1 MHRQDDTAAWPPFQE
16 PASTFS
22 FRPPPGT
29 LFRVMREGHVY
40 QVSELNRQARS
51 LLEEGIG
58 PVWVRGEISNLSAA
72 PSGHHYF
79 TLKDKEA
86 EISAARFRSQT
97 SLLPSPPLADGM
109 EVLVFG
115 RLTIYEPRG
124 RYQLVVSVIQPA
136 GVGALQLAFERLKAK
151 LAQEGLFAPERKRPL
166 PSFPERMGIVTS
178 PTGAALRDI
187 ASILTRRW
195 PSVEALLFPSSVQGE
210 TAAEELVA
218 AIRRAEVYSRD
229 VARLDLLIVGRG
241 GGSLEDLAVFNDEG
255 VARAIYASPLP
266 VVSAVG
272 HEIDVTIADLVA
284 DLRAPTPSAAAELV
298 VPDQVEVLASLDAS
312 LSRLARNLRDAL
324 SRRESS
330 LSTSLSSY
338 ILRVPKRRVEGL
350 SQELDLRLDALLR
363 QMRAVWREREDRA
376 ARQAASLRLVDPTF
390 PLRRGYSMTFRAGS
404 RSPLRRAAD
413 LLPGERIETRLFA
426 GQVSS
431 RIEEVIEG

>member
-1 MHRQDDTAAWPPFQE
+1 M
-16 PASTFS
+16 
-22 FRPPPGT
+22 
-29 LFRVMREGHVY
+29 Y

-58 PVWVRGEISNLSAA
+58 SVWVRGEISNLSAA

-79 TLKDKEA
+79 TLKDGEA

-97 SLLPSPPLADGM
+97 SLLPSPVLADGM

-151 LAQEGLFAPERKRPL
+151 LAQEGLFAVERKRPL

-187 ASILTRRW
+187 ASIVARRW
-195 PSVEALLFPSSVQGE
+195 PSVETLLFPSSVQGE

-229 VARLDLLIVGRG
+229 VAKLDLLVVGRG

-255 VARAIYASPLP
+255 VARAIYASPIP

-298 VPDQVEVLASLDAS
+298 VPDQVEVLASLDVAVS
-312 LSRLARNLRDAL
+312 GLARNLRGAL
-324 SRRESS
+324 SQRETS

-338 ILRVPKRRVEGL
+338 ILRVPKRRVERL

-363 QMRAVWREREDRA
+363 QLRAVWRAREDRA

-404 RSPLRRAAD
+404 RSPLRRAAG

-431 RIEEVIEG
+431 RIEEVAEG

>member
-1 MHRQDDTAAWPPFQE
+1 
-16 PASTFS
+16 
-22 FRPPPGT
+22 
-29 LFRVMREGHVY
+29 MREGHVY

-195 PSVEALLFPSSVQGE
+195 PSVEAFLFPSSVQGE

>member
-1 MHRQDDTAAWPPFQE
+1 
-16 PASTFS
+16 
-22 FRPPPGT
+22 
-29 LFRVMREGHVY
+29 MREGHVY

-58 PVWVRGEISNLSAA
+58 SVWVRGEISNLSAA

-79 TLKDKEA
+79 TLKDGEA

-97 SLLPSPPLADGM
+97 SLLPSPVLTDGM

-151 LAQEGLFAPERKRPL
+151 LAEEGLFAPERKRPL
-166 PSFPERMGIVTS
+166 AAFPERMGIVTS

-187 ASILTRRW
+187 ASILARRW
-195 PSVEALLFPSSVQGE
+195 PSVETLLFPSSVQGE

-229 VARLDLLIVGRG
+229 VAKLDLLVVGRG

-255 VARAIYASPLP
+255 VARAIYASPIP

-298 VPDQVEVLASLDAS
+298 VPDQVEVLASLDAT
-312 LSRLARNLRDAL
+312 LSRLARNLRGAL
-324 SRRESS
+324 SQRETS

-338 ILRVPKRRVEGL
+338 ILRVPKRRVERL

-363 QMRAVWREREDRA
+363 QLRVVWRAREDHA
-376 ARQAASLRLVDPTF
+376 ARQAAALRLVDPSF

-431 RIEEVIEG
+431 RIEEVVEG

>member
-195 PSVEALLFPSSVQGE
+195 PSVEAFLFPSSVQGE

-229 VARLDLLIVGRG
+229 VARLDLLVVGRG

>member
-1 MHRQDDTAAWPPFQE
+1 
-16 PASTFS
+16 
-22 FRPPPGT
+22 
-29 LFRVMREGHVY
+29 MREGHVY

>member
-195 PSVEALLFPSSVQGE
+195 PSVEAFLFPSSVQGE